1 MKYLRVVL
9 HTLVTILIYEGTK
22 KLMNDMYLQD
32 EVDTE
37 EY

>member
-1 MKYLRVVL
+1 MKYLRMVL
-9 HTLVTILIYEGTK
+9 HALVTILIYEGAK

-32 EVDTE
+32 EVDRE

>member
-9 HTLVTILIYEGTK
+9 HTVVTILIYEGAK
-22 KLMNDMYLQD
+22 ALMNDMYLQD
-32 EVDTE
+32 EVDME

>member
-1 MKYLRVVL
+1 MKTIL
-9 HTLVTILIYEGTK
+9 HTMVTILIYEGAK
-22 KLMNDMYLQD
+22 ALMNDMYLQD